1 MGIAI
6 KQTIVRDHRGAFGT
20 IVVTLECDSDARE
33 MFCRGFETFESLDGF
48 IGCHAAAMKAGWLER
63 QSTQGRQWLC
73 PTCSGKRV

>member
-6 KQTIVRDHRGAFGT
+6 ANADEPPPCG
-20 IVVTLECDSDARE
+20 IVVTLECDAADDVADF
-33 MFCRGFETFESLDGF
+33 FCRGFETFQHADGF

-73 PTCSGKRV
+73 PACSGKS

>member
-6 KQTIVRDHRGAFGT
+6 ANADEPPPCG

-33 MFCRGFETFESLDGF
+33 MFCRGFETFQHADGF

-73 PTCSGKRV
+73 PACSGKS